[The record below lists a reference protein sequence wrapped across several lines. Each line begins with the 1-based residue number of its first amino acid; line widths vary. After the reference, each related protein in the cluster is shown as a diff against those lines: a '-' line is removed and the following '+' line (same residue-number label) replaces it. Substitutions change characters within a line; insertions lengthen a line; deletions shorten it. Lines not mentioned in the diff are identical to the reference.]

1 MTCDPALM
9 SRRRDLAARGG
20 ALGLALA
27 LLAACQGPAS
37 TTSSAA
43 PAAAQPQTSTRVAAA
58 VTPLQRSL
66 AFALGQLQR
75 TVDEQPPGRYPFVAV
90 GDAPWLTHDASNWM
104 AGFFP
109 GQLWLA
115 YEATGDKAWAQLARA
130 RQQDLV
136 ARQHDTSTHDLGFV
150 MFDSFGQQLRLTHD
164 PAAKAVLLNSARSLA
179 SRWVPKAR
187 TLRSWNGPKGQV
199 TVIVDNMVNLELLFW
214 GARHGGPERWR
225 HIALQHALTTRDQL
239 VRADGS
245 TVQAVRF
252 DEITGKRVWRGN
264 IGGLSRHSTWAR
276 GQAWAVYGYTMAY
289 RETHDPRMLAVAR
302 RTAHFALHH
311 LPADGVPFWDY
322 DAPATR
328 STPRDSS
335 AAAVLSSAFLD
346 LARIDPD
353 AGRRATY
360 RAAGLHTLR
369 TLAGP
374 RYLSNGSLAKG
385 SLSKGSVAQGSG
397 ARSILLHAHNNPTY
411 PDVGV
416 PYGDYYFLE
425 ALMRSRLLPA
435 R

>member
-1 MTCDPALM
+1 VSHPAP
-9 SRRRDLAARGG
+9 SAR
-20 ALGLALA
+20 A
-27 LLAACQGPAS
+27 
-37 TTSSAA
+37 
-43 PAAAQPQTSTRVAAA
+43 AAA
-58 VTPLQRSL
+58 VTPLQQAL

-75 TVDEQPPGRYPFVAV
+75 TVDEQPTGRYPFVSV
-90 GDAPWLTHDASNWM
+90 GEAPWLTHDASSWI

-115 YEATGDKAWAQLARA
+115 YEATGDKAWAQLARE
-130 RQQDLV
+130 RQRDLV

-150 MFDSFGQQLRLTHD
+150 MYDSFGQQLRLTGD
-164 PAAKAVLLNSARSLA
+164 PAARSVLLNSARSLA

-187 TLRSWNGPKGQV
+187 TLRSWDGPKGQV

-225 HIALQHALTTRDQL
+225 HIALEHALTTRDQL

-252 DEITGKRVWRGN
+252 DEKTGHRVWRGN
-264 IGGLSRHSTWAR
+264 IGGLRRHSTWAR

-289 RETHDPRMLAVAR
+289 RQTHDPRMLEVAR

-311 LPADGVPFWDY
+311 LPVDGVPFWDY
-322 DAPATR
+322 DAPAR
-328 STPRDSS
+328 QPTPRDSS

-353 AGRRATY
+353 PGRRATY

-374 RYLSNGSLAKG
+374 SYLAKG
-385 SLSKGSVAQGSG
+385 SPAKSSG

-425 ALMRSRLLPA
+425 ALMRSHLLPA